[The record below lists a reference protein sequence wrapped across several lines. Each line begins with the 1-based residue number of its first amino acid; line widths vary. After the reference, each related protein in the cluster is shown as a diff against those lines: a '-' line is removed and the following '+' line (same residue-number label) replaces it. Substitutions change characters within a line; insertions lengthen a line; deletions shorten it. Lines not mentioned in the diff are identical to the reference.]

1 MEKGFQYYV
10 DTEKFPGRKKKDEEA
25 VCVLLVSL

>member
-10 DTEKFPGRKKKDEEA
+10 DTEKFPGRKKKKMKKLF
-25 VCVLLVSL
+25 VYY